1 MSSPP
6 TATAARNRLAQLYN
20 DADEST
26 SAGDDSSGNSA
37 PSSPTSPTPNK
48 PSAPATKDVAES
60 KAASSASTA
69 TTPARAVTPSP
80 VMTGSRPASPM
91 VTSTVS
97 AAPKPAAAS
106 PSPSTAATKPTPTA
120 PAGTSKSPSVAGSAA
135 STRLPATTGNA
146 SDSSSTADDEALLHA
161 MDMDVDVRLRRMSS
175 TLASLINE
183 GRSVLTDDRATPSTR
198 SRASSLPA
206 AWDDNDH
213 NLAEPDQD
221 GELTELDDDDDL
233 DAEWARRR
241 RQQQNRRQ
249 AGVYRSAPG
258 SSRSSSGR
266 SSGRPTS
273 RRGTLLDDTDD
284 WDDLSVASFHSTP
297 ATLRRISSGPHLRTT
312 VRTSE
317 PSLRR
322 VATTGAMNAHRAGVL
337 RRWSSASS
345 PIYDDDDDIDEDDE
359 ADDAM
364 GLRALVRRR
373 RALQQ
378 QQQQQLQ
385 LPISAGRPRA
395 ASDPASR
402 RRSPAAYDVSSGLD
416 SIEETQEDWTL
427 TADTLA
433 ARPVGSGRR
442 RQDQLAAS
450 MPDLLPPAPRW
461 ATRDDA
467 DPGMATDS
475 EIPYYHMARAAMA
488 PPRAQPTP
496 PPQWTQADLDALAAE
511 AHAAATIAATAAVA
525 AEPVDGLPLD
535 DAGDASSLDEPAGSL
550 LLPGV
555 DADEYVRTGSLSRKS
570 SRSRVRPSID
580 AAVVVVR
587 PRTPV
592 PVPVPVPVPIVTGP
606 PPLQDLP
613 PATTVAAVPSPPA
626 SDVGTSLSVRSLRNL
641 QPLVDPVLDWAVT
654 KLDPRRVIGT
664 AASSR
669 AGSDVGVPPG
679 LPPRDPAM
687 TLTPATTPS
696 LRRTASQRSLRTTVS
711 NSSTSRARRGST
723 RGGNAAAAAPAPPAA
738 AAVAAQTMTVAR
750 AQDMSGFTFLLLG
763 PRGWLAL
770 LLGLYVS
777 VDASTYMWSVLGLAT
792 AWIGM
797 TGRAK
802 QYMRE
807 WADEVVDWWLVQPE
821 EGSAAAAAGQ
831 GRKREDESGDRA

>member
-6 TATAARNRLAQLYN
+6 TAAASAARNRLAQLYN

-37 PSSPTSPTPNK
+37 PSSPTSPTPAI
-48 PSAPATKDVAES
+48 APPVPPEQHKDVVVES
-60 KAASSASTA
+60 KATSSPSAA
-69 TTPARAVTPSP
+69 TARAVTPSP

-91 VTSTVS
+91 VTSTVA
-97 AAPKPAAAS
+97 AAPKPAAAPS
-106 PSPSTAATKPTPTA
+106 PSPASAKPSAVATVSS
-120 PAGTSKSPSVAGSAA
+120 SKSPSVTGSAA

-146 SDSSSTADDEALLHA
+146 SDSSSSTADDEALLHA

-206 AWDDNDH
+206 AWDDGEHD
-213 NLAEPDQD
+213 LAEPDQD

-233 DAEWARRR
+233 DVEWTRRR

-258 SSRSSSGR
+258 SSRSSSGQ

-273 RRGTLLDDTDD
+273 RRSTLLDDTDD

-312 VRTSE
+312 VRASE

-378 QQQQQLQ
+378 QQQQQLL
-385 LPISAGRPRA
+385 LPISVGRPRA

-402 RRSPAAYDVSSGLD
+402 RRSPAAYDMSSGLD
-416 SIEETQEDWTL
+416 SIDETQEDWTI

-442 RQDQLAAS
+442 RQEAMAAS

-467 DPGMATDS
+467 DTGMATDS
-475 EIPYYHMARAAMA
+475 EMPYYHMARAAMA

-525 AEPVDGLPLD
+525 AEPVNGLPLE
-535 DAGDASSLDEPAGSL
+535 ANGDASSLDEPAGSL

-580 AAVVVVR
+580 AAAVVVVR

-592 PVPVPVPVPIVTGP
+592 PVSVPVVTGP

-613 PATTVAAVPSPPA
+613 AAVPSPPA

-664 AASSR
+664 ASASASR

-679 LPPRDPAM
+679 LPPRDSA

-711 NSSTSRARRGST
+711 SSSTSRARRGST
-723 RGGNAAAAAPAPPAA
+723 RGNPPAAAPAPAA
-738 AAVAAQTMTVAR
+738 GAVAAQTMAVAR

-831 GRKREDESGDRA
+831 GRKKEDESGDRA

>member
-6 TATAARNRLAQLYN
+6 TAAATAARNRLAQLYN

-37 PSSPTSPTPNK
+37 PCSPTSPMPAI
-48 PSAPATKDVAES
+48 APPVPPVPPKDAVES
-60 KAASSASTA
+60 KTASSSAGA
-69 TTPARAVTPSP
+69 AATPARAVTPSP
-80 VMTGSRPASPM
+80 VMTGSGTASLM
-91 VTSTVS
+91 VTSTVA
-97 AAPKPAAAS
+97 AAPKLATA
-106 PSPSTAATKPTPTA
+106 PSPTPASSKPKTTA
-120 PAGTSKSPSVAGSAA
+120 PASSSMSPSVSGSAA

-146 SDSSSTADDEALLHA
+146 SDSSSSTADDEALLHA

-198 SRASSLPA
+198 SRTSSLPA
-206 AWDDNDH
+206 AWGDDHDG
-213 NLAEPDQD
+213 LADPDQD

-233 DAEWARRR
+233 DAEWARSR
-241 RQQQNRRQ
+241 RQQQSRRQ

-266 SSGRPTS
+266 SSGRPSTGG

-297 ATLRRISSGPHLRTT
+297 AVLRRISSGPHLRTA
-312 VRTSE
+312 VRASE

-345 PIYDDDDDIDEDDE
+345 AIYDDDDDIDEDDE
-359 ADDAM
+359 ADDTM

-378 QQQQQLQ
+378 QQQQQLL

-395 ASDPASR
+395 ASDPSSR

-416 SIEETQEDWTL
+416 SIDETQEDWTV

-433 ARPVGSGRR
+433 ARPVSSGRR

-461 ATRDDA
+461 ATRDDT

-488 PPRAQPTP
+488 PPRPQPTP

-511 AHAAATIAATAAVA
+511 AHAAATIAAAAAVA
-525 AEPVDGLPLD
+525 AEPVDGLALD
-535 DAGDASSLDEPAGSL
+535 DTGDASSLDEPAGSL

-555 DADEYVRTGSLSRKS
+555 DADEYVRTGSL
-570 SRSRVRPSID
+570 RP
-580 AAVVVVR
+580 
-587 PRTPV
+587 
-592 PVPVPVPVPIVTGP
+592 
-606 PPLQDLP
+606 Q
-613 PATTVAAVPSPPA
+613 
-626 SDVGTSLSVRSLRNL
+626 RN
-641 QPLVDPVLDWAVT
+641 
-654 KLDPRRVIGT
+654 
-664 AASSR
+664 
-669 AGSDVGVPPG
+669 
-679 LPPRDPAM
+679 
-687 TLTPATTPS
+687 
-696 LRRTASQRSLRTTVS
+696 
-711 NSSTSRARRGST
+711 
-723 RGGNAAAAAPAPPAA
+723 
-738 AAVAAQTMTVAR
+738 
-750 AQDMSGFTFLLLG
+750 
-763 PRGWLAL
+763 
-770 LLGLYVS
+770 
-777 VDASTYMWSVLGLAT
+777 
-792 AWIGM
+792 
-797 TGRAK
+797 
-802 QYMRE
+802 
-807 WADEVVDWWLVQPE
+807 
-821 EGSAAAAAGQ
+821 
-831 GRKREDESGDRA
+831 